1 MEPDA
6 GLIEIRIA
14 RIDQLFNSF
23 DPSPFD
29 ERDLDDDAK
38 SHIAG
43 WARELPKDVPICLLL
58 HMPKEEAQRAQERGL
73 ARALTHY
80 FELRAQWIER
90 DRRELFRLGW
100 RYLAMGLVVLTGCL
114 LLSQLLPRAQT
125 SCSVSGCRGLID
137 GAKCTVRP
145 TPHPSS
151 PSRRRHMTTRVA
163 NALGWLLNVR
173 HARAPVRHD
182 PCPRSASSRRH
193 SCRGQGTW
201 L

>member
-29 ERDLDDDAK
+29 ERDLDDDAE

-43 WARELPKDVPICLLL
+43 WARELPKDVPIRLLL

-73 ARALTHY
+73 AGALTHY
-80 FELRAQWIER
+80 FEVRAQWIER

-100 RYLAMGLVVLTGCL
+100 RYLAMGLVVLTICL
-114 LLSQLLPRAQT
+114 LLSQLLPRLM
-125 SCSVSGCRGLID
+125 GEG
-137 GAKCTVRP
+137 P
-145 TPHPSS
+145 
-151 PSRRRHMTTRVA
+151 TTRIIQEGLVILGWVA
-163 NALGWLLNVR
+163 NWKPLETFLYDWWPLKRRADLYR
-173 HARAPVRHD
+173 RIAAARVEFRAV
-182 PCPRSASSRRH
+182 
-193 SCRGQGTW
+193 
-201 L
+201 